1 MSITIPIEK
10 LPVSTWQFNNK
21 ESDISY
27 PVIINEIAYFGS
39 SVDVSRESIE
49 HHTLCAVNV
58 HTGEEIWQVL
68 NAGWSLATP
77 TVVDGIIYS
86 GSHDSYL
93 YALDAKTGQVLW
105 RFKTDGRIKATPV
118 VCEGVVYFG
127 STDYYFYAVDA
138 QTGIEKWRFKT
149 ERKIETQATIAN
161 GLVCLGISNLCIYI
175 FDAITGEQKYSYFGL
190 MPMLI
195 NSVLYLGRGDNVYAI
210 DIHTGEQKWCA
221 QVGLLKH
228 SPVVLDGTVFC
239 VNRNGIYALD
249 ESTGA
254 QKWCYPCK
262 VYERP
267 VFVDNLIY
275 IGNYTNSEHVH
286 VINVQTGV
294 EEWSFIGSKRQHMFA
309 INTMVYMFSSEGS
322 CSYFDLANTDLQQEI
337 ECQRLKKAQYWYATK
352 WKVTIQNYKSLPV
365 LSDGLL
371 YCVSTN
377 VVNDYSI
384 YALDAQTGKDQWQ
397 FKAAGGVYIKP
408 VIHDGMVYFLS
419 YKKNVFYALDAKTGL
434 EKWKFKSKDM
444 VSHTKFT
451 YSKPYT
457 ACPLVADG
465 VVYVSCGHKYV
476 FALDCKTGAEKWRFK
491 PDDYALLTPI
501 IVGDLIFIASF
512 KGDTIYAI
520 DIKTGVSKWHFS
532 LKKYSGSIG
541 SWIITDDVLYIV
553 YEIYNK
559 PAQLY
564 ALDIQKMEQGLTLV
578 ETLLWNIELM
588 GLRPPLVTNGK
599 FLYHINTKEHA
610 LSALDYKTGTE
621 RWKFA
626 FTRSRRCKFTINS
639 NEEMYVAD
647 GHSIYLLDNQTGEI
661 ITEWETEVEI
671 ATNFIKTENNI
682 YFFDDGDQLTA
693 YGNLTALELACE

>member
-1 MSITIPIEK
+1 MSIPITK
-10 LPVSTWQFNNK
+10 LPLSTWQFNNK

-39 SVDVSRESIE
+39 SVDVSRELIE

-58 HTGEEIWQVL
+58 HTGEEIWQVP
-68 NAGWSLATP
+68 NAGWSSATP
-77 TVVDGIIYS
+77 TTADGVIYS

-161 GLVCLGISNLCIYI
+161 GLVCLGISNLSIYI
-175 FDAITGEQKYSYFGL
+175 LDAITGEQKYSYFGL

-249 ESTGA
+249 ESTGT
-254 QKWCYPCK
+254 QKWCYRCT
-262 VYERP
+262 VYETP

-275 IGNYTNSEHVH
+275 IGHGNYMNIEHVH
-286 VINVQTGV
+286 VVNSQTGR
-294 EEWSFIGSKRQHMFA
+294 ELWSFLGGKSQQLSI
-309 INTMVYMFSSEGS
+309 INSMVYMCSSNGRF
-322 CSYFDLANTDLQQEI
+322 SYFDFTNKDLQQEI
-337 ECQRLKKAQYWYATK
+337 EWQRLKTAQHSYVTK
-352 WKVTIQNYKSLPV
+352 WKFKIEKNGGAESRYNSIPV
-365 LSDGLL
+365 LNDGLL
-371 YCVSTN
+371 YCISATG
-377 VVNDYSI
+377 YI
-384 YALDAQTGKDQWQ
+384 YALDAQTGNEQWQ
-397 FKAAGGVYIKP
+397 FKAVGGIYIKP
-408 VIHDGMVYFLS
+408 VINDGLVYFVS

-451 YSKPYT
+451 YSQPYT
-457 ACPLVADG
+457 ACPLIADG

-476 FALDCKTGAEKWRFK
+476 FALDSKTGAEKWRFQ

-501 IVGDLIFIASF
+501 IVGDLIFIASMRS
-512 KGDTIYAI
+512 
-520 DIKTGVSKWHFS
+520 DIIHAVDKKTGVSKWHFS
-532 LKKYSGSIG
+532 LKRYSGRIG
-541 SWIITDDVLYIV
+541 SLAITDDILYIV
-553 YEIYNK
+553 YEIYGK
-559 PAQLY
+559 PSLLY
-564 ALDIQKMEQGLTLV
+564 ALDMQKMEKGLALV
-578 ETLLWNIELM
+578 DTLLWNIESK
-588 GLRPPLVTNGK
+588 GLRLSLITDDK
-599 FLYHINTKEHA
+599 SLYYISDEEHTTF
-610 LSALDYKTGTE
+610 ALDYKTGAE
-621 RWKFA
+621 RWKFSLRQSGY
-626 FTRSRRCKFTINS
+626 FTVNANA
-639 NEEMYVAD
+639 NEGMYVAD
-647 GHSIYLLDNQTGEI
+647 NHSFYRLDAKTGEI
-661 ITEWETEVEI
+661 LTEWKTELEI
-671 ATNFIKTENNI
+671 ASPFVKTENNI
-682 YFFDDGDQLTA
+682 YFFGKDGT
-693 YGNLTALELACE
+693 LTALELACE